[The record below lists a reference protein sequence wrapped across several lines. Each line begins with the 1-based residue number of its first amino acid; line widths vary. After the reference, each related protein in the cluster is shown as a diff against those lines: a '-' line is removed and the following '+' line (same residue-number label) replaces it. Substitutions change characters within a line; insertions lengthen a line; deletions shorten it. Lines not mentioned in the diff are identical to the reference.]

1 MAEKKKKAPKKKSP
15 KTGALP
21 AGRPRNLVKLTV
33 NEVDQESEDLLLALS
48 SRMGCDPEEV
58 VRCLLNHAK
67 HLSRIHGPFGL
78 KSMLD
83 RYRG

>member
-1 MAEKKKKAPKKKSP
+1 MAAKKKTAKKKSP
-15 KTGALP
+15 GTGALP

-33 NEVDQESEDLLLALS
+33 NEVDQESEDLLLALAA
-48 SRMGCDPEEV
+48 RMDCDPEEV
-58 VRCLLNHAK
+58 VRCLLSHAK
-67 HLSRIHGPFGL
+67 HLSRVHGPFGL